1 MWLLPII
8 NRVSSLA
15 LDVFYRTEVSGAPV
29 PDRGPVLLVANHPN
43 SLIDPAAVAA
53 AADRPVRFLAKAP
66 LFTDPLVGWLVRA
79 SGAIPVYRRVDD
91 PAQVER
97 NDDTFRAAHA
107 ALAHGDAVGI
117 FPEGLSHSEPGLAPL
132 RTGAARIA
140 LGAATMLGGSF
151 PIVPIGLSFRDKTSF
166 RSDALLLL
174 GRTIAWDDLQAVGT
188 EPEAVRELTARIER
202 GLREVTLN
210 LESWEDA
217 PLVEAA
223 EEIWAA
229 EIGAHTPG
237 PAAGGSRAVKIERMA
252 QVGEALRALRSS
264 DRADWRELA
273 ESVAA
278 HDRTLR
284 RLAIGPDQLGS
295 PLAATA
301 VRWVPTQIAWLAALG
316 IPGMI
321 GMVAYYA
328 PYRLTGL
335 IASLARPPHDVRAT
349 YKLLAGAAV
358 HGAWTALLAVIVGLS
373 LGTLAGVAVL
383 LLLPAFGLTA
393 LALADRWR
401 RAHGE
406 ARRFFVR
413 ARRRELVEELRRR
426 QTALAARMEALRR
439 SLSAP
444 TAAPSDGPGGEDAI
458 TPIPSRPPAP

>member
-15 LDVFYRTEVSGAPV
+15 LDVFYRAEVSGTPV
-29 PDRGPVLLVANHPN
+29 PERGPVLLVANHPN

-79 SGAIPVYRRVDD
+79 SGSIPVYRRVDD

-140 LGAATMLGGSF
+140 LGAAAILGGSF
-151 PIVPIGLSFRDKTSF
+151 PIVPVGLSFRDKTRF
-166 RSDALLLL
+166 RSEALLLL
-174 GRTIAWDDLQAVGT
+174 GRPVAWDDLQGVGA
-188 EPEAVRELTARIER
+188 EPGAVRELTARIER

-229 EIGAHTPG
+229 EIGAR
-237 PAAGGSRAVKIERMA
+237 AGGAASGGTRASRIERMA
-252 QVGEALRALRSS
+252 QVGDALRALRSS
-264 DRADWRELA
+264 DRADWRDLA

-278 HDRTLR
+278 HDRQLR
-284 RLAIGPDQLGS
+284 RLAIRPDQLGS
-295 PLAATA
+295 PDAATA
-301 VRWVPTQIAWLAALG
+301 ARWVPRQIAWLAGLAAPGAIG
-316 IPGMI
+316 I
-321 GMVAYYA
+321 VAYYL
-328 PYRLTGL
+328 PYRLTGV

-358 HGAWTALLAVIVGLS
+358 HAVWTVVLAILAGLA
-373 LGTLAGVAVL
+373 LGTVAGVAVL
-383 LLLPAFGLTA
+383 LLLPAFGLAA
-393 LALADRWR
+393 LTLAERWH
-401 RAHGE
+401 RAYGE
-406 ARRFFVR
+406 AHRFLVR
-413 ARRRELVEELRRR
+413 NRRRTLIEELRRR
-426 QTALAARMEALRR
+426 QPELAARMEELRR
-439 SLSAP
+439 SL
-444 TAAPSDGPGGEDAI
+444 TDGHAAPAARSADDGSVRPV
-458 TPIPSRPPAP
+458 PQRPPAP